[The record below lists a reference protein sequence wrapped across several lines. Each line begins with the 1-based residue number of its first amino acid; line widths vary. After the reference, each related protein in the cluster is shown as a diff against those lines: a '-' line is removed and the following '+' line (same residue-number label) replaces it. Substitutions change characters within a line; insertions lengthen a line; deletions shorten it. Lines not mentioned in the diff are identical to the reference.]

1 VYLAQ
6 SRTAVNIV
14 AITDGARVIR
24 NRLFGIFG
32 RAVVVILDWYHL
44 RKKLRD
50 MISMIVV
57 TKIEKTIHLKFLL
70 PQLCQG
76 KTTTALEY
84 LNIRVV
90 LKIRTNGKSLLA
102 I

>member
-1 VYLAQ
+1 
-6 SRTAVNIV
+6 
-14 AITDGARVIR
+14 
-24 NRLFGIFG
+24 
-32 RAVVVILDWYHL
+32 
-44 RKKLRD
+44 
-50 MISMIVV
+50 MIVV